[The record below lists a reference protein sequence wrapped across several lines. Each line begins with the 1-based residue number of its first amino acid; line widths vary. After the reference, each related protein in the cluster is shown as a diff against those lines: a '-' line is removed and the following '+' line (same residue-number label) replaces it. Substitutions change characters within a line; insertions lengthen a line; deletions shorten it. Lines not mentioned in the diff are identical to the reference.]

1 MADARLPVRAF
12 KRRPLDLALDLQ
24 LYAVRVANIK
34 HAYRTGERGNYEEQS
49 ALKQAFDKLALLSP
63 RDKFID
69 QATLLVIRAC
79 TSLS

>member
-1 MADARLPVRAF
+1 MGSASSLTRGGHG
-12 KRRPLDLALDLQ
+12 RRTSA
-24 LYAVRVANIK
+24 
-34 HAYRTGERGNYEEQS
+34 GERGNYEEQS